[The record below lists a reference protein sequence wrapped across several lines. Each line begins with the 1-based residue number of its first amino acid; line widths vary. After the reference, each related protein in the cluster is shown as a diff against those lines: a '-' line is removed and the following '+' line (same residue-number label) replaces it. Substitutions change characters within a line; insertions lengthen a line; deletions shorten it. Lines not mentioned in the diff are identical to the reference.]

1 MKLISSLNSVHQ
13 KGKFGNIALEDDKNI
28 LKIREI
34 KDMVIFQII
43 KFKNS
48 KIEIDQMEIDNQL
61 IDKISKFAPIK
72 HILKNKSED
81 EHVIVEFC
89 LN

>member
-43 KFKNS
+43 RNRS
-48 KIEIDQMEIDNQL
+48 NG
-61 IDKISKFAPIK
+61 
-72 HILKNKSED
+72 NR
-81 EHVIVEFC
+81 
-89 LN
+89 